1 MKNGRKTAL
10 IILAAA
16 VVAVLAASLI
26 LRAVLT
32 RDRLISLIVPKME
45 KAVDAR
51 ITIGDM
57 GIRFPFGFGVN
68 VKDIS
73 FVKSMPDSTVID
85 FRAGEAQVRV
95 SLMSLIRKRPEIGRL
110 DVNNSTVTFTFR
122 AKGMEAVLSDV
133 RASMKMRPEAAFNLI
148 EADADI
154 GSALVRKGDGPG
166 GLTVGKIHAAASLK
180 SGIDF
185 ADIEI
190 LDSRLQVAEIVEM
203 DIKGRM
209 EDLKGARNYSFS
221 AVVPETQLPGVV
233 DWLKKLD
240 FASLMPAPPGE
251 GAGKGPGPEVTAG
264 TFDMKMEARG
274 SFLKPAEALLSG
286 TLHLGGAT
294 VKLAG
299 IDMPAIAGGNVVFSR
314 GGAKSDDLDIKFGRS
329 AAKAVID
336 IALDENNRPS
346 RIGATCDLSADVGEL
361 AGLFGPKEVSAA
373 GALKGRITVAGTPAT
388 LASLFP
394 GKDGRLTREAM
405 ETAWRDVELSGNFS
419 LENVSFR
426 AEGNPIAV
434 TGLKAGAKLSGGSLA
449 GIDAKFNLGSSPWSA
464 TGSFDRILPCM
475 SELMIAAAG
484 AKPGAKPAEII
495 DSVRNLPDAAVEI
508 RGRSFDARPFERM
521 AAAKKA
527 AASPGAAANAGG
539 AQKDRE
545 NDSAA
550 GAVLILMNTSFRAAV
565 DSIITE
571 KALFTSIE
579 AGGTIVRGRLDAPR
593 VTLDYAG
600 GRGTGSAAVDL
611 RDPDRIASKFAVD
624 FREVSASKAVG
635 GLHRMGSLLSGTFS
649 FKSSGEVES
658 GPGLDP
664 LQYLTASGDAIS
676 NDGAIDLSPFLSS
689 ISSLGIVDLSGMQ
702 KLDFSQWTGN
712 YSIENG
718 RLTTDDWK
726 IRSSG
731 GDFAISGSFGFDGS
745 LDYRAHI
752 VIPPQAQQKMK
763 DLEKFGEMVDLF
775 RDGKGNLVLD
785 LDVGGTAKS
794 PKVALDQTSAK
805 EKAGRKLIDGVKK
818 GAADKLKDLLEKKK

>member
-1 MKNGRKTAL
+1 MKNKRKTAL

-16 VVAVLAASLI
+16 VVAVLAASLV

-85 FRAGEAQVRV
+85 FRAGDAQVRV

-110 DVNNSTVTFTFR
+110 DVNNSTVTFSFP
-122 AKGMEAVLSDV
+122 AKGTEVVLSDV
-133 RASMKMRPEAAFNLI
+133 RGSMKMHPEAAFNLI

-166 GLTVGKIHAAASLK
+166 GLTVEKIHAAASLK

-185 ADIEI
+185 TDIEI
-190 LDSRLQVAEIVEM
+190 LDSQLQVAEIVKM
-203 DIKGRM
+203 DIKGKM

-240 FASLMPAPPGE
+240 LVSLMPAPPNE
-251 GAGKGPGPEVTAG
+251 GAGKGPSPEVTAG
-264 TFDMKMEARG
+264 TFDMKIEAEG

-286 TLHLGGAT
+286 TLHIAGAA
-294 VKLAG
+294 VKLVG
-299 IDMPAIAGGNVVFSR
+299 IDMPAIVGGNVVFSR
-314 GGAKSDDLDIKFGRS
+314 GGARSDDLDIKFGRS
-329 AAKAVID
+329 AAKAVFD
-336 IALDENNRPS
+336 LALDENNRPS
-346 RIGATCDLSADVGEL
+346 RIGATCDLDADIGEL
-361 AGLFGPKEVSAA
+361 AGLFGSKEVAAA
-373 GALKGRITVAGTPAT
+373 GALKGRITAGGTPAT

-394 GKDGRLTREAM
+394 GKDGKLTREAM
-405 ETAWRDVELSGNFS
+405 EAAWRDVELSGNFS
-419 LENVSFR
+419 LENGSFR
-426 AEGNPIAV
+426 TEGNPIAV
-434 TGLKAGAKLSGGSLA
+434 TGLRGGAKLSGGSLA

-464 TGSFDRILPCM
+464 TGSFAGILPCM

-527 AASPGAAANAGG
+527 AAAGG
-539 AQKDRE
+539 TPAKAGASRDGE
-545 NDSAA
+545 NGSAA
-550 GAVLILMNTSFRAAV
+550 GAVLMLMNTSFKAAV

-579 AGGTIVRGRLDAPR
+579 AGGTIVRGKLNAPR

-600 GRGTGSAAVDL
+600 GRGTGSAAIDL

-624 FREVSASKAVG
+624 FSEVSASRAVG

-649 FKSSGEVES
+649 FKSSGEVVS
-658 GPGLDP
+658 GQGLDP

-676 NDGAIDLSPFLSS
+676 NNGAIDLSPFLSP

-702 KLDFSQWTGN
+702 KLDFSRWTGN
-712 YSIENG
+712 YSIQNG
-718 RLTTDDWK
+718 RLATDDWK
-726 IRSSG
+726 IMSTG

-763 DLEKFGEMVDLF
+763 DLDKFGDMVDLF

-785 LDVGGTAKS
+785 LDVGGTTKS

-818 GAADKLKDLLEKKK
+818 GAADKLKDLLQKKK